1 MILYVQARKYKI
13 MEKKKRHTSEEYM
26 HRCPYFTSAS
36 FARVISQ
43 IADEECQ
50 LGGTGLSPAHV
61 YLIILVNDNEGISPS
76 ELAQKLNLAPSTITR
91 MIDKLV
97 TKGILERRTEGKN
110 SMTYPTEKSM
120 EMQKYIVETFQRIYK
135 RFTDVLGRK
144 EGYKLIKMI
153 HEATVKLSS

>member
-1 MILYVQARKYKI
+1 MYKQI
-13 MEKKKRHTSEEYM
+13 KRAVMVKKKRRTSEEYL

-43 IADEECQ
+43 MAEEECQ

-97 TKGILERRTEGKN
+97 IKGILERKIEGKN
-110 SMTYPTEKSM
+110 SLTYPTEKSM
-120 EMQKYIVETFQRIYK
+120 EMQKYIVETFQRLYK
-135 RFTDVLGRK
+135 RFTDVLGKK
-144 EGYKLIKMI
+144 EGYKLIRMI
-153 HEATVKLSS
+153 NEATAKLSR

>member
-1 MILYVQARKYKI
+1 MYKQPREAAL
-13 MEKKKRHTSEEYM
+13 EKKNRRTSEEYL
-26 HRCPYFTSAS
+26 HQCPYFTSAS
-36 FARVISQ
+36 FARIISQ
-43 IADEECQ
+43 MAEEECH

-61 YLIILVNDNEGISPS
+61 YLIVLVNDNEGISPS

-110 SMTYPTEKSM
+110 SRTYPTEKSI
-120 EMQKYIVETFQRIYK
+120 EMQKYIVDTFQRLYK
-135 RFTDVLGRK
+135 RFTDALGKK

-153 HEATVKLSS
+153 NEATAKLSK

>member
-1 MILYVQARKYKI
+1 MAKNDR
-13 MEKKKRHTSEEYM
+13 RTSEDYLYM
-26 HRCPYFTSAS
+26 CPYFTSAS

-43 IADEECQ
+43 MAEEECQ

-97 TKGILERRTEGKN
+97 TKGILERKIEGKN
-110 SMTYPTEKSM
+110 SMTYPTEKSL
-120 EMQKYIVETFQRIYK
+120 EMQKYIVETFQRLYK
-135 RFTDVLGRK
+135 RFTDILGK
-144 EGYKLIKMI
+144 KDGYKLIKMI
-153 HEATVKLSS
+153 NEATAKLMK

>member
-1 MILYVQARKYKI
+1 MV
-13 MEKKKRHTSEEYM
+13 KKNRRTSEEYL

-43 IADEECQ
+43 MAEEECQ

-61 YLIILVNDNEGISPS
+61 YLIILVNDYEGISPS

-97 TKGILERRTEGKN
+97 IKGILERKIEGKN
-110 SMTYPTEKSM
+110 SMTYPTERSL
-120 EMQKYIVETFQRIYK
+120 EMQKYIVETFQRLYK
-135 RFTDVLGRK
+135 RFTDVLGK
-144 EGYKLIKMI
+144 KDGYKLIKMI
-153 HEATVKLSS
+153 NEATDKLSR